1 MPNVKRVRQDQET
14 AAKRYGEYAKLVE
27 SYNAQV
33 GQLNSANQ
41 AAADLYNQQAAEYNR
56 FVDSVKAGGY
66 GLAPVDGGGYA
77 SVHGDVEKGII
88 EYTYRDKKGQPTDR
102 ASLYG
107 STKELPTNISGAWG
121 PILFRIGATSA
132 YVRNADGTATP
143 YKYVITNWGDE
154 FSGTPATYQW
164 MAAGTPIR
172 VMEFTAQPPTQQEMT
187 MAQPEEPKAWNP
199 SRREIAELQNP
210 TVDVA
215 GAQLAA
221 AAGNY
226 ANTGI
231 LAEASARSPVL
242 ANPEEEP
249 LTPSSSGILARVRA
263 GEF

>member
-1 MPNVKRVRQDQET
+1 MPNVKRVRQDQEA

-27 SYNAQV
+27 NYNAQV
-33 GQLNSANQ
+33 GQVNNANQ

-88 EYTYRDKKGQPTDR
+88 EYTHRDEEGRPFDKGGM
-102 ASLYG
+102 YG
-107 STKELPTNISGAWG
+107 SAAELPASNGGST
-121 PILFRIGATSA
+121 A
-132 YVRNADGTATP
+132 YVKNADGTATP
-143 YKYVITNWGDE
+143 YQYVMTDWGDE
-154 FSGTPATYQW
+154 ASGTPAKYQW
-164 MAAGTPIR
+164 MATGNPIR
-172 VMEFTAQPPTQQEMT
+172 VMEFTAQPPVQQEMT
-187 MAQPEEPKAWNP
+187 TPQPEEPKAWNP
-199 SRREIAELQNP
+199 SRRDIAELQNP
-210 TVDVA
+210 TVDA
-215 GAQLAA
+215 ADGQLAA
-221 AAGNY
+221 AAGAY

-231 LAEASARSPVL
+231 LAEANNRSPIL

>member
-1 MPNVKRVRQDQET
+1 MPNAKRVRQDQEA

-27 SYNAQV
+27 NYNAQV
-33 GQLNSANQ
+33 GQVNASNQ

-88 EYTYRDKKGQPTDR
+88 EYTNRDKTGQPIDKG
-102 ASLYG
+102 ALYG
-107 STKELPTNISGAWG
+107 SVKDLPQSSGG
-121 PILFRIGATSA
+121 GIA

-143 YKYVITNWGDE
+143 YQNVMTSWGDE

-164 MAAGTPIR
+164 MATGSPIR
-172 VMEFTAQPPTQQEMT
+172 VMEFTAKPPTQQEMT

-210 TVDVA
+210 TTDMA
-215 GAQLAA
+215 GGQLAA
-221 AAGNY
+221 ATGQY

-231 LAEASARSPVL
+231 LAEANARSQQL